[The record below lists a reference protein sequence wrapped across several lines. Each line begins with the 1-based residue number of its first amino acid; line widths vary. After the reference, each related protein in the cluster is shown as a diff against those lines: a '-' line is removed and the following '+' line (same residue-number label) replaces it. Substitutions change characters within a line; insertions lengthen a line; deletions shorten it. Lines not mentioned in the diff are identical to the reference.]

1 MKHTYDIQGMTCNGC
16 RNYIRQTLSKVVGVS
31 SVSVDLEKAEASIE
45 MESHIAIETF
55 QKALQDKDIS
65 VIMLTGD
72 NHDTAQGVAIELNL
86 SDFKTGMLSED
97 KFKEVAKLQD

>member
-1 MKHTYDIQGMTCNGC
+1 
-16 RNYIRQTLSKVVGVS
+16 
-31 SVSVDLEKAEASIE
+31 
-45 MESHIAIETF
+45 
-55 QKALQDKDIS
+55 
-65 VIMLTGD
+65 MLTGD